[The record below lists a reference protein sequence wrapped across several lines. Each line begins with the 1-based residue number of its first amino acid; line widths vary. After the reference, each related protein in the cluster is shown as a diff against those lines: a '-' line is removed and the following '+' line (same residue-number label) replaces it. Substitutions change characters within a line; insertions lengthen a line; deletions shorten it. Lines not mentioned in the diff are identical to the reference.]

1 MEHLDV
7 ILVWA
12 SLALALTSSSFCTT
26 NQVYSIVGDTVFSVY
41 TGQKN
46 LYGRDRKNSG
56 IKRVPVYES
65 LLSYKL
71 SLFSFAEPS
80 DIRREMYVF
89 RYNQVRYKQR
99 IL

>member
-1 MEHLDV
+1 MGRGDPQATIFCLNVNDKRV
-7 ILVWA
+7 GWIQN
-12 SLALALTSSSFCTT
+12 SLC
-26 NQVYSIVGDTVFSVY
+26 IPDR
-41 TGQKN
+41 KN

-80 DIRREMYVF
+80 GIRREMYVF

-99 IL
+99 ILYCVSFE